1 MKKQIF
7 YWLMSQRHN
16 IDRRLKKKLLI
27 GLGVVGALVIVGGVI
42 LTYVGYKTTTYLISK
57 APTQDQISV
66 MASDLKNQSQKV
78 LDVSIQKNCLSE
90 LQAHL
95 NLGVWL
101 SRPISEN
108 TAKISSACFG
118 QAEVKET
125 NNIEGAKNDENYI

>member
-42 LTYVGYKTTTYLISK
+42 LTYVGYKATTYLISN

-78 LDVSIQKNCLSE
+78 LEGTIQKNCLSQ

-118 QAEVKET
+118 QTDVKET

>member
-1 MKKQIF
+1 MKRQIF

-16 IDRRLKKKLLI
+16 IDLGLKKKLLI
-27 GLGVVGALVIVGGVI
+27 GLGVVGAFVVVGGVI

-57 APTQDQISV
+57 APTQDRISV
-66 MASDLKNQSQKV
+66 IASDLKSQSQKV
-78 LDVSIQKNCLSE
+78 LEGSSQTNCLSE

-101 SRPISEN
+101 SKPISEN
-108 TAKISSACFG
+108 AAKISSACFG
-118 QAEVKET
+118 QAEMKET